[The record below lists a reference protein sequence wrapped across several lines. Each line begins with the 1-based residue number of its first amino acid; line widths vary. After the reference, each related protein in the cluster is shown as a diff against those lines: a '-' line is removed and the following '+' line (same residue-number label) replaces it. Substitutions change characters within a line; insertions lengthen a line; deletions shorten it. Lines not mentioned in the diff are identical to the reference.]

1 MTIPWAH
8 NSIASLRDSLDTTEV
23 VHVAV
28 YVVVDVAVVV
38 AVVVAVDGFFLSTP
52 TLTTSIVEM
61 NNRG

>member
-28 YVVVDVAVVV
+28 YVVV
-38 AVVVAVDGFFLSTP
+38 AVDGFFLSTP
-52 TLTTSIVEM
+52 TLATSIVEM